1 MSGSRRGL
9 LLGGLAFAG
18 AYFALRD
25 GLPALRSRFAALE
38 FTALE
43 RPSGFRRIAGGQTSS
58 GGFDPFVGLDAKP
71 QGGPDASEAQAA
83 VEADLCGTL
92 FAGWSG
98 DPSVVPIASFSDYNC
113 PICRITTRRL
123 AQLDD
128 VAEGGACI
136 TWHEL
141 PILGETSLLAA
152 RAALAADRQGAYAAF
167 HERLLRSPFRATP
180 EYLEAVAADLD
191 LDQNRLTADMTNE
204 AVSHRI
210 ARGLALRDLFGF
222 AGTPAIVIG
231 RTVIEG
237 DVDETTLARLVEM
250 EREEGPPPACTGVQL
265 RLRNVSQG
273 IFAKRLTP
281 IRRCSPPPSRGP
293 SRSSRARAP

>member
-9 LLGGLAFAG
+9 LLGGLAVAG
-18 AYFALRD
+18 GYFALRD
-25 GLPALRSRFAALE
+25 GLPALRSRFASLE
-38 FTALE
+38 FTALD
-43 RPSGFRRIAGGQTSS
+43 RPGGFRRIAGGQTSS
-58 GGFDPFVGLDAKP
+58 GGFEPFVGLDAKP
-71 QGGPDASEAQAA
+71 QDRPDTSEVQAA

-98 DPSVVPIASFSDYNC
+98 DPDVVPIASFSDYNC

-123 AQLDD
+123 AQLDA
-128 VAEGGACI
+128 VAEGGARI

-167 HERLLRSPFRATP
+167 HDRLLRSPFRATP

-191 LDQNRLTADMTNE
+191 LDRDRLAADMASAE
-204 AVSHRI
+204 VSDRI

-222 AGTPAIVIG
+222 SGTPAFVVG

-237 DVDETTLARLVEM
+237 DVDERTLARLIEA
-250 EREEGPPPACTGVQL
+250 EREAGPPPGCQ
-265 RLRNVSQG
+265 SD
-273 IFAKRLTP
+273 
-281 IRRCSPPPSRGP
+281 
-293 SRSSRARAP
+293 

>member
-9 LLGGLAFAG
+9 LVGGLAVAG
-18 AYFALRD
+18 AYFAIRD

-38 FTALE
+38 FTALD
-43 RPSGFRRIAGGQTSS
+43 RPEGFRRIAGGQTSS
-58 GGFDPFVGLDAKP
+58 GGFDPFVGLDADP
-71 QGGPDASEAQAA
+71 QGRPDTADAHAD
-83 VEADLCGTL
+83 VEDDLCGAL

-123 AQLDD
+123 AQLDE
-128 VAEGGACI
+128 VAEGGARI

-167 HERLLRSPFRATP
+167 QDRLLRSPFQATP
-180 EYLEAVAADLD
+180 DYLEAVAADLD
-191 LDQNRLTADMTNE
+191 LDHDRLATDMAGE
-204 AVSHRI
+204 AVSDRI

-231 RTVIEG
+231 RTVIVG
-237 DVDETTLARLVEM
+237 DVDEPTLARVIEVE
-250 EREEGPPPACTGVQL
+250 RGEGPPPACSG
-265 RLRNVSQG
+265 
-273 IFAKRLTP
+273 A
-281 IRRCSPPPSRGP
+281 
-293 SRSSRARAP
+293 

>member
-9 LLGGLAFAG
+9 LLGGLAVAG
-18 AYFALRD
+18 GYFALRD
-25 GLPALRSRFAALE
+25 GVPVLRSRFASLE
-38 FTALE
+38 FTTLD
-43 RPSGFRRIAGGQTSS
+43 RPEGFRRIAGGQTSS
-58 GGFDPFVGLDAKP
+58 GGFDPFVGLDADP
-71 QGGPDASEAQAA
+71 QGRLDTSEAQAA

-98 DPSVVPIASFSDYNC
+98 DPNVVPIASFSDYNC

-128 VAEGGACI
+128 VAEGGARI

-167 HERLLRSPFRATP
+167 QDRLLRSPFQATP
-180 EYLEAVAADLD
+180 DYLEAVAADLD
-191 LDQNRLTADMTNE
+191 LDHDRLATDMAGE
-204 AVSHRI
+204 AVSDRI

-231 RTVIEG
+231 RTVIVG
-237 DVDETTLARLVEM
+237 DVDEPTLARVIEVE
-250 EREEGPPPACTGVQL
+250 RGEGPPPACSG
-265 RLRNVSQG
+265 
-273 IFAKRLTP
+273 A
-281 IRRCSPPPSRGP
+281 
-293 SRSSRARAP
+293 

>member
-9 LLGGLAFAG
+9 LLGGLAVAG
-18 AYFALRD
+18 GYFALRD
-25 GLPALRSRFAALE
+25 GLPALRSRLGSLE
-38 FTALE
+38 FTALD
-43 RPSGFRRIAGGQTSS
+43 RPDGFRRIAGGQTSS
-58 GGFDPFVGLDAKP
+58 GGFDPFVGLDADP
-71 QGGPDASEAQAA
+71 QGRPDTSEARSV
-83 VEADLCGTL
+83 VETDLCGAL
-92 FAGWSG
+92 FARWSG
-98 DPSVVPIASFSDYNC
+98 DPDVVPIASFSDYNC

-128 VAEGGACI
+128 VAEGGARI

-167 HERLLRSPFRATP
+167 HDRLLRSPFQATP

-191 LDQNRLTADMTNE
+191 LDHDRLAADMTSK
-204 AVSHRI
+204 AVSDRI
-210 ARGLALRDLFGF
+210 ARGLVLRDLFGF

-237 DVDETTLARLVEM
+237 DVDEPTLARLVEM
-250 EREEGPPPACTGVQL
+250 EREEGPPPLCAGV
-265 RLRNVSQG
+265 
-273 IFAKRLTP
+273 
-281 IRRCSPPPSRGP
+281 
-293 SRSSRARAP
+293 